1 MRVKL
6 IENVFNHSS
15 ECLGGIAFPMGFRCK
30 GNAKLHQ
37 SRIVSR
43 AMQSTITNELYGLLL
58 NDSELEP
65 SMRQPRL
72 HRTILFDEF
81 ERIIVVKGFS

>member
-1 MRVKL
+1 
-6 IENVFNHSS
+6 
-15 ECLGGIAFPMGFRCK
+15 
-30 GNAKLHQ
+30 
-37 SRIVSR
+37 
-43 AMQSTITNELYGLLL
+43 MQSTITNELSGLLL

-72 HRTILFDEF
+72 PRTILFDEF